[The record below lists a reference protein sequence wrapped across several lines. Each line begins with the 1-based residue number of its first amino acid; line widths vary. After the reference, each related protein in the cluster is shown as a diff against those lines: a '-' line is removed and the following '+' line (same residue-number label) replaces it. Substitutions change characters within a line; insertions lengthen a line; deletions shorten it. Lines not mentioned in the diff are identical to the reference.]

1 LKKFFLLTSAIG
13 LSIISLTYGLSPQ
26 TLLVTL
32 YGFPSDNVNLA
43 HICRA
48 IMFLYLG
55 LAGFWVLGIAK
66 PRYTDAAIMSNI
78 FFMGGLAIGRLL
90 SLALDGP
97 AHWLLMI
104 YLGLEIVMA
113 TWGILT
119 LKLNK
124 PENQLA

>member
-1 LKKFFLLTSAIG
+1 
-13 LSIISLTYGLSPQ
+13 
-26 TLLVTL
+26 
-32 YGFPSDNVNLA
+32 
-43 HICRA
+43 
-48 IMFLYLG
+48 
-55 LAGFWVLGIAK
+55 
-66 PRYTDAAIMSNI
+66 MSNI

-90 SLALDGP
+90 SLTLDGP

-124 PENQLA
+124 PANQLA